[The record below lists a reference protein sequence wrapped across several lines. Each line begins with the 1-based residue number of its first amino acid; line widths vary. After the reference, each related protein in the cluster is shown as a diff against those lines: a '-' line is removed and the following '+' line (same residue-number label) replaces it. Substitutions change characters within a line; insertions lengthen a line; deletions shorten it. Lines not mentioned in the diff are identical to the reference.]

1 MEPLNS
7 NWLFIKPTKINRGVL
22 QSAGGS
28 QTSDTQSLLSRFS
41 SASQLANFN
50 RMKEKAKKMIVDQQR
65 NNITP
70 VFMQNEGERMNSII
84 ERDEDLSSEMGPQ
97 LTLKNLA
104 EKNRFNS
111 NRTTL
116 ESSPSH
122 VEPMIKQMKLKREKI
137 TGKQALRILDL

>member
-22 QSAGGS
+22 QSAGGT
-28 QTSDTQSLLSRFS
+28 QASDTQSLMSQFS
-41 SASQLANFN
+41 SASQLASFN
-50 RMKEKAKKMIVDQQR
+50 RMKERAKKMIVDQQR

>member
-1 MEPLNS
+1 
-7 NWLFIKPTKINRGVL
+7 
-22 QSAGGS
+22 
-28 QTSDTQSLLSRFS
+28 
-41 SASQLANFN
+41 
-50 RMKEKAKKMIVDQQR
+50 
-65 NNITP
+65 
-70 VFMQNEGERMNSII
+70 MNSII